1 MRTSFPLFT
10 VVSGQALWFPAF
22 SLGTRRRHRKLIWKL
37 PYLPK
42 QGHNLN
48 LLGSSTIH
56 PVWSGA
62 SWITALSIWS
72 QALPLRKD
80 QCCKSG
86 FTDIYTIEA
95 QPEDPH
101 QNGFS
106 EPSQKLFLLE
116 PCINPWS
123 SEPSAGS
130 QGTFLGGKE
139 HHKSSDNKHGL
150 AKIRANGAA
159 HLVLV
164 QLPISCQ
171 RHPRLCP
178 SRS

>member
-1 MRTSFPLFT
+1 MLSFPGL
-10 VVSGQALWFPAF
+10 
-22 SLGTRRRHRKLIWKL
+22 SLGTQRLHRKLRQKL
-37 PYLPK
+37 PHLPK
-42 QGHNLN
+42 RGHNLN
-48 LLGSSTIH
+48 LPGSSTIH
-56 PVWSGA
+56 PRWSRA
-62 SWITALSIWS
+62 SWVTAWSIWS

-80 QCCKSG
+80 QCCKNG
-86 FTDIYTIEA
+86 LTDICTIEA
-95 QPEDPH
+95 QPEDPR

-106 EPSQKLFLLE
+106 ELNQKRFLLG

-123 SEPSAGS
+123 SEPSTGS
-130 QGTFLGGKE
+130 QGTFSEGKG

-159 HLVLV
+159 HLALV
-164 QLPISCQ
+164 QLPISYQ